1 MKTMTT
7 DEIINLL
14 DANEDLNIIDVRE
27 DDEVEEGMI
36 PGAVHIPLG
45 EIADRA
51 GELDKEKPYI
61 LVCRAGRRS
70 GNACLILEEQ
80 GFVIGE
86 QEERNN
92 EEIESGN
99 VIETNPQAGREREKG
114 TTVDL
119 IVSIGR
125 EMTKMENFIGKQREE
140 VMDALEEFNDYD
152 FKEEYSSEHPD
163 KSTS

>member
-27 DDEVEEGMI
+27 DFEVEEGMI

-51 GELDKEKPYI
+51 GELDQAKPYI

-70 GNACLILEEQ
+70 ENACQILEEK
-80 GFVIGE
+80 GFDVTNLEGGMTAYDGE
-86 QEERNN
+86 
-92 EEIESGN
+92 
-99 VIETNPQAGREREKG
+99 
-114 TTVDL
+114 
-119 IVSIGR
+119 
-125 EMTKMENFIGKQREE
+125 
-140 VMDALEEFNDYD
+140 LE
-152 FKEEYSSEHPD
+152 FK
-163 KSTS
+163 